1 MAKKK
6 DNINRLKALPVSVG
20 ELSDS
25 KLSLI
30 LEIRNKYIHFANQF
44 VENAFKPCFFSY
56 DSFEKP
62 KQALENEIFQLQN
75 NVPNGILNKAY
86 IEKARKT
93 VSTTLWNRIV
103 SGKKDFL
110 HKIHHIDKEKFH
122 SKKDISILE
131 SKNQSPQKYQFFP
144 NETKALKED
153 LDFIKSEY
161 KSMNPKERIQNTFE
175 IITKESTFSFNK
187 KQIELIKILYFSV
200 VERFEK
206 PIFGEKDF
214 FDITIDLDY
223 RIVKNYKE
231 KIELIGQDLNLFID
245 KTNKKYHFFLELS
258 NPIPREKHIK
268 IPLAINFHA
277 WRRSFSKNETKGKSF
292 SLVIKNNSIEV
303 KHIIEKEQLD
313 ISIKAKYDEL
323 NNAKY
328 IVGRDFGYKE
338 TISLSVIENDF
349 HLSIKEFEKRLN
361 LKKPETKSF
370 YENNIH
376 TPKVIETLQFSGKK
390 FLNKIKIIS
399 KRVDEISSHIKRK
412 YNEIEELLVD
422 LRNQLGIDEDTLISK
437 KMKTKNQK
445 LSAKIDLLFKMIEQV
460 KTSKSKR
467 KAMYNKVS
475 GIKRTWFG
483 FLSTQE
489 LKLIKKYDAALVVE
503 DLTVMAAEKAKP
515 SYKGKR
521 FNKMINNGSKGQY
534 MRIAQEKM
542 FWNGIL
548 EHRIPSFYSS
558 TSCVKHAVVDKK
570 MRKGEI
576 FKCQQCNKV
585 EDADLHAATTIS
597 SFLMLKPTASTM

>member
-6 DNINRLKALPVSVG
+6 DNINRIKALPVSVG
-20 ELSDS
+20 DISYS
-25 KLSLI
+25 KLYLI

-44 VENAFKPCFFSY
+44 VKKAFKPCFFAY

-62 KQALENEIFQLQN
+62 KPTLENEIFQLQN

-110 HKIHHIDKEKFH
+110 HKIHHIDKEKYH
-122 SKKDISILE
+122 SKKELAILE
-131 SKNQSPQKYQFFP
+131 SNNQEPQKYQFFT
-144 NETKALKED
+144 NELNVLKED

-161 KSMNPKERIQNTFE
+161 KSMNPKDRIQNTFE
-175 IITKESTFSFNK
+175 IITKENNLSFNK

-206 PIFGEKDF
+206 PVFGEKDF

-231 KIELIGQDLNLFID
+231 KIEIIGQDLNLFID

-277 WRRSFSKNETKGKSF
+277 WKRSFSKNETKGKSF

-303 KHIIEKEQLD
+303 KHIIEKEKLD
-313 ISIKAKYDEL
+313 ISTKAKYEEL
-323 NNAKY
+323 KEVKY

-349 HLSIKEFEKRLN
+349 SLSLKEFEERLK
-361 LKKPETKSF
+361 LKKAETKSF
-370 YENNIH
+370 YESNNH
-376 TPKVIETLQFSGKK
+376 TPKVVETLQFSGKK

-399 KRVDEISSHIKRK
+399 KRVDEISSHIKIK
-412 YNEIEELLVD
+412 YNKIEELLVD
-422 LRNQLGIDEDTLISK
+422 LRNQLNIDENTLIST
-437 KMKTKNQK
+437 KMKTKNQE
-445 LSAKIDLLFKMIEQV
+445 LNAKIDLLFKMIGQV
-460 KTSKSKR
+460 KKSKLKR
-467 KAMYNKVS
+467 KFMYDKVS

-489 LKLIKKYDAALVVE
+489 LKLIKKYNAALVVE
-503 DLTVMAAEKAKP
+503 DLTVMAAEKTKP
-515 SYKGKR
+515 DYKGKR

-558 TSCVKHAVVDKK
+558 TSCVKHNLVDKN
-570 MRKGEI
+570 MRKGYK
-576 FKCQQCNKV
+576 FKCKKCNKV
-585 EDADLHAATTIS
+585 EDADLHAASTIS
-597 SFLMLKPTASTM
+597 SFLMLKPVASTM